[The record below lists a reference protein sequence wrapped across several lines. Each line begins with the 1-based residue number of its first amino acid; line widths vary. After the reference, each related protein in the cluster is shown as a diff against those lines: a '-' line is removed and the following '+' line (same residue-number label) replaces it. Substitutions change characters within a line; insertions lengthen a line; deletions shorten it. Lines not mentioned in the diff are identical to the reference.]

1 MKINKIVSKY
11 LNEGSKY
18 KSPLAA
24 FDDDDHSEY
33 MNMILNKQKS
43 KGKVKIKE
51 WDGEPNKD
59 GDWTWTNDDGYKGVF
74 TVSFDNNKKGIEAKG
89 IDGDGKEK
97 KLGTFPLELT
107 GNTMNDFV
115 NYMQVVKKVLNKIK

>member
-1 MKINKIVSKY
+1 MKINKVVSKY
-11 LNEGSKY
+11 LNEGGKY

-33 MNMILNKQKS
+33 MNMILNKQNF
-43 KGKVKIKE
+43 KGKVKTNGWEVEENKGE
-51 WDGEPNKD
+51 WI
-59 GDWTWTNDDGYKGVF
+59 WTNDDGYKVF
-74 TVSFDNNKKGIEAKG
+74 LSPFKGNEKGIEAKG
-89 IDGDGKEK
+89 IDDDGKEK